1 MMTDMSQLPPL
12 DVEAVRRDFP
22 ILNRPLESGRHRK
35 GKPPSFLDS
44 GASAQKPQCVIDRE
58 REVEEQFFANAYRG
72 VYYFGARVDEE
83 LEATRSGIANFIGAE
98 STDEIIFTSGTTMSL
113 NIVARAW
120 GGKFL
125 EPGDEVLITEM
136 EHHANIVPWQMV
148 CAERGATLRWLPLT
162 EDRRLDMGR
171 LDEFLTPKTKM
182 LAVTSMSNVLGTV
195 NPISEL
201 ARRAHE
207 IGSLICVDA
216 AQSVPHLMTDA
227 SGQRGD
233 TEPVDFLAF
242 SGHKLY
248 GPTGVGVLY
257 GRRDLL
263 CEMNPFLGGG
273 HMISQVHRDHS
284 TWADPPAK
292 FEAGTLPIVQAIAL
306 GTAVGYVSDLGLD
319 RIHAHEA
326 DLLNYAH
333 QQLATI
339 PGLTIHGPDPVHKG
353 AICSFT
359 IDGAAAE
366 DLANLLDIRGVFVRH
381 GHHCAMPL
389 HDVLG
394 VPASVRASFGVYN
407 SRDDVDRLVDGLK
420 FGLERLVVN

>member
-1 MMTDMSQLPPL
+1 MSQPPPL

-35 GKPPSFLDS
+35 GTPPAFLDS
-44 GASAQKPQCVIDRE
+44 GASAQKPKCVIDRE

-83 LEATRSGIANFIGAE
+83 LESARSRVASFLSVEN
-98 STDEIIFTSGTTMSL
+98 TDEIIFTSGTTMSL
-113 NIVARAW
+113 NMVARAW
-120 GGKFL
+120 GGRFL

-136 EHHANIVPWQMV
+136 EHHANIVPWQMI
-148 CAERGATLRWLPLT
+148 CAERGATLRWLPVT
-162 EDRRLDMGR
+162 EDRRLDLTR
-171 LDEFLTPKTKM
+171 LDEFLTTKTKM

-195 NPISEL
+195 NPIGEL

-207 IGSLICVDA
+207 VGSLICVDA
-216 AQSVPHLMTDA
+216 AQSAPHQA
-227 SGQRGD
+227 IKAAGD
-233 TEPVDFLAF
+233 GNESVDFLAF
-242 SGHKLY
+242 SGHKIY
-248 GPTGVGVLY
+248 GPTGIGVLY

-263 CEMNPFLGGG
+263 CDMNPFLGGG
-273 HMISQVHRDHS
+273 HMIAQVHRDHS

-306 GTAVGYVSDLGLD
+306 GSAIDYVEGLGLAS
-319 RIHAHEA
+319 IHAHET

-333 QQLATI
+333 QSLGEIA
-339 PGLTIHGPDPVHKG
+339 GLTIHGPAIEQKG
-353 AICSFT
+353 AICSLT
-359 IDGAAAE
+359 IDGVAAE

-389 HDVLG
+389 HQVLG
-394 VPASVRASFGVYN
+394 VSASVRASLGVYN
-407 SRDDVDRLVDGLK
+407 TRGDIDRLVDGLR
-420 FGLERLVVN
+420 FALERLGVSVG

>member
-1 MMTDMSQLPPL
+1 MSQHPPL

-22 ILNRPLESGRHRK
+22 ILNRPLETGRHRK
-35 GKPPSFLDS
+35 GTPPAFLDS

-83 LEATRSGIANFIGAE
+83 LEASRSRIASFLSVEN
-98 STDEIIFTSGTTMSL
+98 TDEIIFTSGTTMSL
-113 NIVARAW
+113 NLVARAW
-120 GGKFL
+120 GGRFL
-125 EPGDEVLITEM
+125 QPGDEVLITEM
-136 EHHANIVPWQMV
+136 EHHANIVPWQMI
-148 CAERGATLRWLPLT
+148 CEERGASLRWLPVT
-162 EDRRLDMGR
+162 EDRRLDLGR
-171 LDEFLTPKTKM
+171 LDEFLTTKTKM

-195 NPISEL
+195 NPIGEL

-207 IGSLICVDA
+207 VGSLICVDA
-216 AQSVPHLMTDA
+216 AQSAPHEALQVA
-227 SGQRGD
+227 GD
-233 TEPVDFLAF
+233 SEESVDFLAF
-242 SGHKLY
+242 SGHKIY
-248 GPTGVGVLY
+248 GPTGIGVLY

-273 HMISQVHRDHS
+273 HMIAQVHRDHS

-306 GTAVGYVSDLGLD
+306 GSAIDYVEGLGLAA
-319 RIHAHEA
+319 IHAHES
-326 DLLNYAH
+326 DLLSYAH
-333 QQLATI
+333 QRLGEI
-339 PGLTIHGPDPVHKG
+339 PGLTIHGPAVEHKG

-359 IDGAAAE
+359 IDGVAAE

-389 HDVLG
+389 HEVLG
-394 VPASVRASFGVYN
+394 VSASVRASFGVYN
-407 SRDDVDRLVDGLK
+407 NRGDVDRLVDGLQ
-420 FGLERLVVN
+420 FALERLGVSVG

>member
-1 MMTDMSQLPPL
+1 MSQTLPF

-35 GKPPSFLDS
+35 GKPPAFLDS

-83 LEATRSGIANFIGAE
+83 LESSRNGIAEFIGAE
-98 STDEIIFTSGTTMSL
+98 STDEVIFTSGTTMSL
-113 NIVARAW
+113 NVVARGW

-125 EPGDEVLITEM
+125 HPGDEVLITEM
-136 EHHANIVPWQMV
+136 EHHANIVPWQMI

-162 EDRRLDMGR
+162 EDRRLDMSR
-171 LDEFLTPKTKM
+171 LDEFLTSKTKM

-195 NPISEL
+195 NPINEL

-207 IGSLICVDA
+207 AGSLICVDA
-216 AQSVPHLMTDA
+216 AQSVPHLATDV
-227 SGQRGD
+227 SGLQTSG
-233 TEPVDFLAF
+233 EPVDFLTF

-273 HMISQVHRDHS
+273 HMISQVQRDHS

-306 GTAVGYVSDLGLD
+306 GSAINYVAGLGLD
-319 RIHAHEA
+319 QIHTHETQLLEYAHE
-326 DLLNYAH
+326 
-333 QQLATI
+333 QLATI
-339 PGLTIHGPDPVHKG
+339 PGLTIHGPAADLKG
-353 AICSFT
+353 GICSFT
-359 IDGAAAE
+359 IDGFAAE

-389 HDVLG
+389 HEILG
-394 VPASVRASFGVYN
+394 ISASVRASFGVYN
-407 SRDDVDRLVDGLK
+407 SRNDVDRLIDGLH
-420 FGLERLVVN
+420 FALERLGAPRR

>member
-1 MMTDMSQLPPL
+1 MSQPPPL

-35 GKPPSFLDS
+35 GLPPAFLDS

-83 LEATRSGIANFIGAE
+83 LESARSRIANFIGVE
-98 STDEIIFTSGTTMSL
+98 NTDEIIFTSGTTMSL
-113 NIVARAW
+113 NLVAQAW
-120 GGKFL
+120 GGRFL

-136 EHHANIVPWQMV
+136 EHHANIVPWQMI
-148 CAERGATLRWLPLT
+148 CAERGATLRWLPIT
-162 EDRRLDMGR
+162 EDRRLDLSR
-171 LDEFLTPKTKM
+171 LDEFLTSKTRM
-182 LAVTSMSNVLGTV
+182 LAVTSMSNVLGTM
-195 NPISEL
+195 NPIDEL

-207 IGSLICVDA
+207 VGSLICVDA
-216 AQSVPHLMTDA
+216 AQSAPHQTIQAVAD
-227 SGQRGD
+227 GD
-233 TEPVDFLAF
+233 ETVDFLAF
-242 SGHKLY
+242 SGHKVY
-248 GPTGVGVLY
+248 GPTGIGVLY
-257 GRRDLL
+257 GRHDLL

-273 HMISQVHRDHS
+273 HMIAQVHRDHS

-306 GTAVGYVSDLGLD
+306 GSAIDYVEGLGLAS
-319 RIHAHEA
+319 IHTHEA
-326 DLLNYAH
+326 DLLSYAH
-333 QQLATI
+333 QRLGEI
-339 PGLTIHGPDPVHKG
+339 SGLTIHGPALEHKG

-359 IDGAAAE
+359 IDGVATE

-389 HDVLG
+389 HEVLG
-394 VPASVRASFGVYN
+394 VSASVRASFGVYN
-407 SRDDVDRLVDGLK
+407 SRADVDRLVDGLR
-420 FGLERLVVN
+420 FALERLGITAD